1 MDKTKVFI
9 FALLALILLGFI
21 HSKVSQPTTTVTTSK
36 AVVVR
41 QPTSAVVVHPPP
53 PPPPSYNPY
62 KAQYYN

>member
-9 FALLALILLGFI
+9 FAILALILLGFI
-21 HSKVSQPTTTVTTSK
+21 HSKLSEPTTTVTTSK

-41 QPTSAVVVHPPP
+41 QPNSTVVVN

>member
-21 HSKVSQPTTTVTTSK
+21 HSKVSQPTTTTTTTTKS
-36 AVVVR
+36 VVVR
-41 QPTSAVVVHPPP
+41 QPTSAVVVHTTSPPV
-53 PPPPSYNPY
+53 YNPY

>member
-9 FALLALILLGFI
+9 FALLALIVLGFI
-21 HSKVSQPTTTVTTSK
+21 HSKVSQPTTTVTSSK

-41 QPTSAVVVHPPP
+41 QPTSVVVHTT
-53 PPPPSYNPY
+53 PPSVYNPY